1 MKSALREGALRTY
14 VAPDWRPERGYLKR
28 ITCCVWYVS
37 RWETVCLNVP
47 PPDWFLPL
55 LRYVHFFFTPF
66 VAFVNSPKLLDPSSP
81 LDLVLYKATVG
92 RLLKRLRSFPRNRA
106 QQNICFKFW
115 AFIKYSNDTLKIKY
129 KEGVTMLADTD
140 GPIAPLM
147 PDYERYFINT
157 SYTLK

>member
-1 MKSALREGALRTY
+1 
-14 VAPDWRPERGYLKR
+14 
-28 ITCCVWYVS
+28 
-37 RWETVCLNVP
+37 VCLNVL

-66 VAFVNSPKLLDPSSP
+66 VTFVNSPKLLDPSSP
-81 LDLVLYKATVG
+81 LDLVLYKATFG
-92 RLLKRLRSFPRNRA
+92 RLLKRLRSFPRNRT
-106 QQNICFKFW
+106 QQNICFKFG

-129 KEGVTMLADTD
+129 KEGVTMLADAD